1 MEPTGVKK
9 YSNENIFLNSMND
22 LSRSAYSNNTKA
34 NDSDNKPVNR
44 FDTDILLNS
53 KESFDSNNQKL
64 NSLHEEILSLKRKL
78 TIIPE
83 KDEEIQSLK
92 CDLEKQND
100 QSNINSVLSSELN
113 KLKLDNQQL
122 RDNYDRLQLE
132 NMNNQKLQQEN
143 NMLKKKL
150 LGLNQQLK
158 KEEQSKE
165 QSKGQSKGQ
174 SKEQSK
180 GQSKEYSETDIEDI
194 MTEDYVKESEEISI
208 NVPELKKILSNRLKS
223 YHEKHIDNLI
233 DTYNLQNKNSIEKET
248 MEKILLEAIH
258 I

>member
-1 MEPTGVKK
+1 MEPPGVKK

-22 LSRSAYSNNTKA
+22 LTRSAYSNNTKA
-34 NDSDNKPVNR
+34 NDLDNKPINR

-64 NSLHEEILSLKRKL
+64 NSLQEEILSLKRKL
-78 TIIPE
+78 SIIPE

-92 CDLEKQND
+92 CEIEKLNDQND
-100 QSNINSVLSSELN
+100 INSALSSEVN
-113 KLKLDNQQL
+113 KLKLDNQGL

-143 NMLKKKL
+143 TMLKKKIID
-150 LGLNQQLK
+150 LNK
-158 KEEQSKE
+158 KIKSEKNEEEFSD
-165 QSKGQSKGQ
+165 
-174 SKEQSK
+174 
-180 GQSKEYSETDIEDI
+180 SEIADI
-194 MTEDYVKESEEISI
+194 MTEDYEEDKLEINDTEKIQI
-208 NVPELKKILSNRLKS
+208 NVPQLKQILSNRLKS

-233 DTYNLQNKNSIEKET
+233 NLYNLKGKESIEKET
-248 MEKILLEAIH
+248 MEKLLLEAIH

>member
-1 MEPTGVKK
+1 MEPPGVKK

-22 LSRSAYSNNTKA
+22 LTRSAYSNNTKA
-34 NDSDNKPVNR
+34 NELDNKPINR

-64 NSLHEEILSLKRKL
+64 NSLQEEILSLKRKL
-78 TIIPE
+78 SIIPE

-92 CDLEKQND
+92 CEIEKLNDQND
-100 QSNINSVLSSELN
+100 INSALSSEVN

-143 NMLKKKL
+143 NMLKRKIIDLNKKIK
-150 LGLNQQLK
+150 N
-158 KEEQSKE
+158 EEEFSD
-165 QSKGQSKGQ
+165 
-174 SKEQSK
+174 
-180 GQSKEYSETDIEDI
+180 SEIADI
-194 MTEDYVKESEEISI
+194 MTEDYEEDKLEINDTEKIQI
-208 NVPELKKILSNRLKS
+208 NVPQLKQILSNRLKS

-233 DTYNLQNKNSIEKET
+233 NLYNLQGKESIEKET
-248 MEKILLEAIH
+248 MEKLLLEAIH

>member
-1 MEPTGVKK
+1 MEPPGVTK
-9 YSNENIFLNSMND
+9 YSNENIFLNSRND

-34 NDSDNKPVNR
+34 SNLNNKPVNR

-53 KESFDSNNQKL
+53 KESFESNNQKL
-64 NSLHEEILSLKRKL
+64 NSLQEEILSLKRKL
-78 TIIPE
+78 TIITE

-92 CDLEKQND
+92 CDIEKLND
-100 QSNINSVLSSELN
+100 QNNINSAISSELN
-113 KLKLDNQQL
+113 KLKIDNQQL

-143 NMLKKKL
+143 NMLKKKIL
-150 LGLNQQLK
+150 DLDRKLK
-158 KEEQSKE
+158 KVGEGGEGGEGGEECN
-165 QSKGQSKGQ
+165 
-174 SKEQSK
+174 
-180 GQSKEYSETDIEDI
+180 ETDI
-194 MTEDYVKESEEISI
+194 MTEDYAKDSETIPI
-208 NVPELKKILSNRLKS
+208 NIIELKRILSNRLKS

-233 DTYNLQNKNSIEKET
+233 DTYNLQNKDSIKKET